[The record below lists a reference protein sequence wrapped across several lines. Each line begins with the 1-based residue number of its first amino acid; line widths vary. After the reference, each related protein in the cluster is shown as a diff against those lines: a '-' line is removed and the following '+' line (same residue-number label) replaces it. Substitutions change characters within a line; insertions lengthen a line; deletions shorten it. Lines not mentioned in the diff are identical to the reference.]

1 MRRFKLTYWLA
12 CIALLSAM
20 FGGLLIHSIAQALP
34 NTGRQPVL
42 MAPNQA
48 SPGTEKITL
57 ACQYPTI
64 SSYAGSYFSYTI
76 DLQYTGG
83 KEPRVF
89 DLQVKVPD
97 GFTSAITPSYGST
110 SQIAAIRL
118 DPQKTYPDS
127 ITVMATP
134 YAWQA
139 AQPGEYP
146 ITVSASSGDIKASI
160 DLKAIVTA
168 KYDLALQTSTGLLNT
183 NATSGEDNYL
193 TISVKNTGSA
203 DLEKIEFSSK
213 TSAPSGWSITFDPK
227 EIDLLPV
234 GGTHE
239 VQVDI
244 KPAKKSISGDYMVTI
259 SAQPQAKNA
268 FGSFDLRVTVLT
280 PTIWGWVG
288 VAIVVLVIAGLAYMF
303 MRFGRR

>member
-1 MRRFKLTYWLA
+1 MRRFKFTYWLT
-12 CIALLSAM
+12 CVALLSAM
-20 FGGLLIHSIAQALP
+20 FGGLLLHSIAQALP
-34 NTGRQPVL
+34 ETLAKPASI
-42 MAPNQA
+42 APNQT
-48 SPGTEKITL
+48 SPTEKITL
-57 ACQYPTI
+57 TCQYPSI
-64 SSYAGSYFSYTI
+64 STYAGSYFSYTV
-76 DLQYTGG
+76 DLQYIGG

-89 DLQVKVPD
+89 DLQAKVPD
-97 GFTSAITPSYGST
+97 GFTSSITPSYGSS

-118 DPQKTYPDS
+118 DPSKTYPDS
-127 ITVMATP
+127 ITVTATP
-134 YAWQA
+134 LSWQA

-146 ITVSASSGDIKASI
+146 ITVAVSSGDIKASI
-160 DLKAIVTA
+160 NLKAIVTA
-168 KYDLALQTSTGLLNT
+168 KYDLQLKTSTGLLNT
-183 NATSGEDNYL
+183 NATSGDDNYL
-193 TISVKNTGSA
+193 TISVINTGTA
-203 DLEKIEFSSK
+203 DLEKIGFSSK

-227 EIDLLPV
+227 EIDILSV
-234 GGTHE
+234 GDTRD

-303 MRFGRR
+303 MRLGRR

>member
-1 MRRFKLTYWLA
+1 MRRFKLIYWLA

-20 FGGLLIHSIAQALP
+20 LGGLLIQSVAQALP
-34 NTGRQPVL
+34 DTGSKPASI
-42 MAPNQA
+42 APNQV

-57 ACQYPTI
+57 TCQYPAI

-76 DLQYTGG
+76 DLLYTGG

-89 DLQVKVPD
+89 SLQAKVPD
-97 GFTSAITPSYGST
+97 GFTSSITPSYGSS
-110 SQIAAIRL
+110 SQIAEIRL

-127 ITVMATP
+127 ITVTATP
-134 YAWQA
+134 YTWQA

-146 ITVSASSGDIKASI
+146 ITVAASSGDVKASI

-168 KYDLALQTSTGLLNT
+168 KYDLTVKTSTGLLNT
-183 NATSGEDNYL
+183 NTTSGKDNYL
-193 TISVKNTGSA
+193 TISIDNTGTA

-213 TSAPSGWSITFDPK
+213 TSSPSGWSITFDPK
-227 EIDLLPV
+227 QIDLLPV
-234 GGTHE
+234 GDTRE

-244 KPAKKSISGDYMVTI
+244 KPAEKTISGDYMVTI

-268 FGSFDLRVTVLT
+268 FGSFDLRVTVET
-280 PTIWGWVG
+280 SPIWGWIG
-288 VAIVVLVIAGLAYMF
+288 VAIVVLVIAGLGYMF

>member
-1 MRRFKLTYWLA
+1 
-12 CIALLSAM
+12 
-20 FGGLLIHSIAQALP
+20 
-34 NTGRQPVL
+34 
-42 MAPNQA
+42 
-48 SPGTEKITL
+48 
-57 ACQYPTI
+57 
-64 SSYAGSYFSYTI
+64 
-76 DLQYTGG
+76 LQYTGG

-89 DLQVKVPD
+89 DLQAKVPD
-97 GFTSAITPSYGST
+97 GFNYAITPSYGSS

-118 DPQKTYPDS
+118 DPSKTYPDS
-127 ITVMATP
+127 ITVTATP

-146 ITVSASSGDIKASI
+146 ITVAASSGDLKASI

-168 KYDLALQTSTGLLNT
+168 KYDLQLKTSIGLLNT

-193 TISVKNTGSA
+193 TISVINTGTA

-213 TSAPSGWSITFDPK
+213 TSSPSGWSITFDPK

-259 SAQPQAKNA
+259 SAEPQAKNA

-288 VAIVVLVIAGLAYMF
+288 VAIVVMVIAGLAFMF
-303 MRFGRR
+303 MRLGRR

>member
-1 MRRFKLTYWLA
+1 MRSFKFTYWLT
-12 CIALLSAM
+12 CVALLTAM
-20 FGGLLIHSIAQALP
+20 FGGFMMHSIAQALP
-34 NTGRQPVL
+34 ETGGQPFSI
-42 MAPNQA
+42 APNQT
-48 SPGTEKITL
+48 SPGAEKITL
-57 ACQYPTI
+57 SCQYPSV

-89 DLQVKVPD
+89 ELQAKVPD
-97 GFTSAITPSYGST
+97 GFNSQITPSYGST
-110 SQIAAIRL
+110 SQIASIRL
-118 DPQKTYPDS
+118 DPSKTYPDS
-127 ITVMATP
+127 ITVTATP
-134 YAWQA
+134 YSWQK

-146 ITVSASSGDIKASI
+146 ITVAASSGDIKASI

-168 KYDLALQTSTGLLNT
+168 KYDLELKTSTGLLNT
-183 NATSGEDNYL
+183 NVTSGKDNYL
-193 TISVKNTGSA
+193 SISINNTGTA

-213 TSAPSGWSITFDPK
+213 TSSPSGWSITFDPK

-244 KPAKKSISGDYMVTI
+244 KPAEKTISGDYMVTI
-259 SAQPQAKNA
+259 SAEPQAKNA
-268 FGSFDLRVTVLT
+268 FGSFDLRVTVET
-280 PTIWGWVG
+280 SPIWGWIG
-288 VAIVVLVIAGLAYMF
+288 VVIVVLVIAGLGYMF

>member
-12 CIALLSAM
+12 CSAMLSAI
-20 FGGLLIHSIAQALP
+20 FGGLLMQSVARALP
-34 NTGRQPVL
+34 DTGSQPASI
-42 MAPNQA
+42 APNQI

-57 ACQYPTI
+57 SCQYPTI

-76 DLQYTGG
+76 DLLYTGG

-89 DLQVKVPD
+89 DLQAKVPD
-97 GFTSAITPSYGST
+97 GFNYAITPSYGST

-127 ITVMATP
+127 ITVTATP
-134 YAWQA
+134 YSWQA

-146 ITVSASSGDIKASI
+146 ITVVASSGDIKASI

-168 KYDLALQTSTGLLNT
+168 KYDLQLRTSTGLLNT
-183 NATSGEDNYL
+183 NATSGDDNYL
-193 TISVKNTGSA
+193 TISVVNSGTA

-213 TSAPSGWSITFDPK
+213 TSSPSGWSITFDPK
-227 EIDLLPV
+227 QIDLLPV

-244 KPAKKSISGDYMVTI
+244 KPAEKTISGDYMVTI

-268 FGSFDLRVTVLT
+268 FGSFDLRVTVET
-280 PTIWGWVG
+280 SPIWGWIG
-288 VAIVVLVIAGLAYMF
+288 VAIVVLVIAGLGYMF

>member
-1 MRRFKLTYWLA
+1 MRRFRLTYWLA
-12 CIALLSAM
+12 CTAVLSAM
-20 FGGLLIHSIAQALP
+20 LGGLLIQSVAQALP
-34 NTGRQPVL
+34 LAGVQLASIT
-42 MAPNQA
+42 PNQT
-48 SPGTEKITL
+48 SPAEKITL
-57 ACQYPTI
+57 TCKYPAI
-64 SSYAGSYFSYTI
+64 SSYAGSSFSYAI

-89 DLQVKVPD
+89 NLQVKVPD
-97 GFTSAITPSYGST
+97 GFISSITPSYGSS
-110 SQIAAIRL
+110 SQITEMRL
-118 DPQKTYPDS
+118 DPSMTYPDS
-127 ITVMATP
+127 ITVTATP

-146 ITVSASSGDIKASI
+146 ITVAASSGDLKANI

-168 KYDLALQTSTGLLNT
+168 RYDLTVKTSTGLLNT
-183 NATSGEDNYL
+183 NATSSKDNYL
-193 TISVKNTGSA
+193 TISVSNTGTA

-213 TSAPSGWSITFDPK
+213 TSSPSGWSITFDPK
-227 EIDLLPV
+227 EIDLLPA
-234 GGTHE
+234 GGTHD

-244 KPAKKSISGDYMVTI
+244 KPAGKTISGDYMVTI

-288 VAIVVLVIAGLAYMF
+288 IAIVALVVAGLLYMF
-303 MRFGRR
+303 MRLGRR

>member
-1 MRRFKLTYWLA
+1 MRRFKFTY
-12 CIALLSAM
+12 LLICVSLVTAM
-20 FGGLLIHSIAQALP
+20 LGGLLISSVAQALP
-34 NTGRQPVL
+34 EAGGQTASITQ
-42 MAPNQA
+42 NQT
-48 SPGTEKITL
+48 SPAEKITL
-57 ACQYPTI
+57 SCQYPSI
-64 SSYAGSYFSYTI
+64 NSYYGSSFSYTV

-83 KEPRVF
+83 KEPRIF

-97 GFTSAITPSYGST
+97 GFTSSITPSYGST
-110 SQIAAIRL
+110 SEISSIRL
-118 DPQKTYPDS
+118 DPAKTYPDS
-127 ITVMATP
+127 IAVTAVP
-134 YAWQA
+134 YSWQK

-146 ITVSASSGDIKASI
+146 ITVAASSGEIKGSI

-168 KYDLALQTSTGLLNT
+168 KYDLELKTSTGLLNT
-183 NATSGEDNYL
+183 NATSGKDNYL
-193 TISVKNTGSA
+193 TISVNNTGTA

-227 EIDLLPV
+227 EIDLLPA

-244 KPAKKSISGDYMVTI
+244 KPAQKSISGDYMVTV

-280 PTIWGWVG
+280 SPLWGWIG
-288 VAIVVLVIAGLAYMF
+288 VIIVVLVVAGLIYMF
-303 MRFGRR
+303 MRLGRR

>member
-12 CIALLSAM
+12 CIVMLCAM
-20 FGGLLIHSIAQALP
+20 FGGLLIHSVAQALP
-34 NTGRQPVL
+34 DTGKQPVL
-42 MAPNQA
+42 MSLNQA
-48 SPGTEKITL
+48 SLGTEKITL
-57 ACQYPTI
+57 TCQYPAI

-76 DLQYTGG
+76 DLLYTGG
-83 KEPRVF
+83 KEQRVF
-89 DLQVKVPD
+89 DLQAKVPD
-97 GFTSAITPSYGST
+97 GFNYSITPSYGSS
-110 SQIAAIRL
+110 SQIESIRL
-118 DPQKTYPDS
+118 DPSKTYPDS
-127 ITVMATP
+127 LSVTVSP
-134 YAWQA
+134 NSWQA

-168 KYDLALQTSTGLLNT
+168 KYDLTLKTSTGLLNT
-183 NATSGEDNYL
+183 NATSGDDNYL
-193 TISVKNTGSA
+193 TISVVNTGTA

-213 TSAPSGWSITFDPK
+213 TSSPSGWSITFDPK
-227 EIDLLPV
+227 QIDLLPV
-234 GGTHE
+234 GDTRE

-244 KPAKKSISGDYMVTI
+244 KPAKKSISGDYLVTI

>member
-1 MRRFKLTYWLA
+1 
-12 CIALLSAM
+12 M
-20 FGGLLIHSIAQALP
+20 FGGLLIHSIAGALP
-34 NTGRQPVL
+34 DTDSQPAS

-48 SPGTEKITL
+48 SLGTEKITL

-268 FGSFDLRVTVLT
+268 FGAFDLRVTVLT

>member
-1 MRRFKLTYWLA
+1 
-12 CIALLSAM
+12 M
-20 FGGLLIHSIAQALP
+20 FGGLLIHSIAGALP
-34 NTGRQPVL
+34 DTDSQPASIV
-42 MAPNQA
+42 PNQT
-48 SPGTEKITL
+48 SPGAEKITL

-268 FGSFDLRVTVLT
+268 FGAFDLRVTVLT

>member
-1 MRRFKLTYWLA
+1 
-12 CIALLSAM
+12 M

-34 NTGRQPVL
+34 ETGGQPASI
-42 MAPNQA
+42 APNQT
-48 SPGTEKITL
+48 SPTEKITL
-57 ACQYPTI
+57 SCQYPTI

-89 DLQVKVPD
+89 DLQAKVPD
-97 GFTSAITPSYGST
+97 GFNYAITPSYGSS

-118 DPQKTYPDS
+118 DPSKTYPDS
-127 ITVMATP
+127 ITVTATP

-146 ITVSASSGDIKASI
+146 ITVAASSGDLKASI

-168 KYDLALQTSTGLLNT
+168 KYDLQLKTSIGLLNT

-193 TISVKNTGSA
+193 TISVINTGTA

-213 TSAPSGWSITFDPK
+213 TSSPSGWSITFDPK

-259 SAQPQAKNA
+259 SAEPQAKNA

-288 VAIVVLVIAGLAYMF
+288 VAIVVMVIAGLAFMF
-303 MRFGRR
+303 MRLGRR

>member
-1 MRRFKLTYWLA
+1 
-12 CIALLSAM
+12 M
-20 FGGLLIHSIAQALP
+20 FGGLLIHSVAQALP

-234 GGTHE
+234 GSTHE

-268 FGSFDLRVTVLT
+268 FGAFDLRVTVLT

>member
-1 MRRFKLTYWLA
+1 MRRFKLAYWLA
-12 CIALLSAM
+12 SIALLSAM
-20 FGGLLIHSIAQALP
+20 FGGLFSYSVAQAVP
-34 NTGRQPVL
+34 DTGSRP
-42 MAPNQA
+42 ASIIPNQT

-57 ACQYPTI
+57 SCQYP
-64 SSYAGSYFSYTI
+64 SVSNYAGSYFSYTI
-76 DLQYTGG
+76 ELLYTGG
-83 KEPRVF
+83 KEQRVF
-89 DLQVKVPD
+89 DLQAKVPD
-97 GFTSAITPSYGST
+97 GFTYSITPSYGSS

-134 YAWQA
+134 ISFQPP
-139 AQPGEYP
+139 QPGEYP
-146 ITVSASSGDIKASI
+146 ITVAASSGDLKASI

-168 KYDLALQTSTGLLNT
+168 KYDLAMRTSTGLLNT

-193 TISVKNTGSA
+193 TISVINTGTA

-213 TSAPSGWSITFDPK
+213 TSSPSGWSITFDPK
-227 EIDLLPV
+227 EIDLLKV
-234 GGTHE
+234 GDTRE

-244 KPAKKSISGDYMVTI
+244 KPAKKSISGDYLVTV

-288 VAIVVLVIAGLAYMF
+288 IAIVVLVIAGLAYMF
-303 MRFGRR
+303 MRLGRR

>member
-1 MRRFKLTYWLA
+1 MRRFNLAYLLTCA
-12 CIALLSAM
+12 AMLSAI
-20 FGGLLIHSIAQALP
+20 FGGLLMHSVAQAAPDIRSQPASIAA
-34 NTGRQPVL
+34 
-42 MAPNQA
+42 NQI
-48 SPGTEKITL
+48 SPTEKITL
-57 ACQYPTI
+57 SCQYP
-64 SSYAGSYFSYTI
+64 SVSNYAGSYFSYTI

-89 DLQVKVPD
+89 DLQAKVPD
-97 GFTSAITPSYGST
+97 GFTSSIAPSYGST

-127 ITVMATP
+127 ITVTATP
-134 YAWQA
+134 ISFQPP
-139 AQPGEYP
+139 QPGEYP
-146 ITVSASSGDIKASI
+146 ITVVASSGDLKASI

-168 KYDLALQTSTGLLNT
+168 KYDLQLKTSTGLLNT
-183 NATSGEDNYL
+183 NATSGDDNYL
-193 TISVKNTGSA
+193 TISVANTGTA

-213 TSAPSGWSITFDPK
+213 TSSPSGWSVTFDPK

-234 GGTHE
+234 GGTHD

-244 KPAKKSISGDYMVTI
+244 KPDKKSISGDYLVTI
-259 SAQPQAKNA
+259 SAEPQAKNA

-288 VAIVVLVIAGLAYMF
+288 VAIVILVVAGLAYMF
-303 MRFGRR
+303 MRLGRR

>member
-1 MRRFKLTYWLA
+1 
-12 CIALLSAM
+12 
-20 FGGLLIHSIAQALP
+20 
-34 NTGRQPVL
+34 
-42 MAPNQA
+42 
-48 SPGTEKITL
+48 
-57 ACQYPTI
+57 
-64 SSYAGSYFSYTI
+64 
-76 DLQYTGG
+76 LQYTGG

-268 FGSFDLRVTVLT
+268 FGAFDLRVTVLT
-280 PTIWGWVG
+280 PKIWGWVG
-288 VAIVVLVIAGLAYMF
+288 VAVLVLVIAGLAYMF
-303 MRFGRR
+303 KRFGRR